1 MNLIAKPFVFVR
13 HAQSE
18 FNASSLIGG
27 FTDSLLS
34 EVGIDQAKDAAPML
48 KNIDWSV
55 VITSTL
61 RRTQQTAF
69 YAVPNQPIKPYEKL
83 KERNWGDLEGCPI
96 AQLVP
101 YEETPINGE
110 SWQTFAG
117 RVITALNEILSEY
130 SWPLIIAHSGVY
142 RVLNKVINGTPY
154 CPRVGNV
161 SPISFVPS
169 QDNSGWSIIPFK
181 GCFK

>member
-1 MNLIAKPFVFVR
+1 MILKSKPFVFVR

-18 FNASSLIGG
+18 FNATSRIGG
-27 FTDSLLS
+27 FTDSSLS
-34 EVGIDQAKDAAPML
+34 KVGVEQAKATAPIL
-48 KNIDWSV
+48 ENIDWSV

-69 YAVPNQPIKPYEKL
+69 YAVPKQVIKPYEQL

-101 YEETPINGE
+101 YQETPINGE
-110 SWQTFAG
+110 SWQAFEA
-117 RVITALNEILSEY
+117 RVISALNEILSEY

-142 RVLNKVINGTPY
+142 RVLNNVINGTPY
-154 CPRVGNV
+154 CSRVDNV
-161 SPISFVPS
+161 SPISFVPN
-169 QDNSGWSIIPFK
+169 QDKSGWIISPFK
-181 GCFK
+181 GSFK